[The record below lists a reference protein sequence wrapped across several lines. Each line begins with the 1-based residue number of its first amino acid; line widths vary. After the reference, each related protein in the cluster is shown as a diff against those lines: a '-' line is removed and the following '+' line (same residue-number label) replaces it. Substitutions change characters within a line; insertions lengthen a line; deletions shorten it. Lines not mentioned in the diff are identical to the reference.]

1 MYENHYEFINAE
13 NLLRWW
19 KPPLNTR
26 LPWLLLLLWLLLW
39 LLWLP
44 WLLWLSQYSSHSTA
58 AIVQQP

>member
-19 KPPLNTR
+19 KPHTNTR

-44 WLLWLSQYSSHSTA
+44 WLLWLSQYSS
-58 AIVQQP
+58 